1 MPIITTNFQILKLYV
16 VTFFCFY
23 RGKLAYES
31 NYSAGLRILNIET
44 ITNTDPKLEEVGFF
58 DVSPEHNGVTF
69 NGAWSAYVY
78 FESQSIIVS
87 R

>member
-1 MPIITTNFQILKLYV
+1 MLYV

-58 DVSPEHNGVTF
+58 DVSPEHKGVTF

>member
-1 MPIITTNFQILKLYV
+1 MFVRCHTLL
-16 VTFFCFY
+16 Y

-31 NYSAGLRILNIET
+31 NYSAGLRILNIDT
-44 ITNTDPKLEEVGFF
+44 ITDKVPNLTEVGYF
-58 DVSPEHNGVTF
+58 DVSPEYSGTTF

-78 FESQSIIVS
+78 FESETIIVS